1 MKNILSKISL
11 LVLMICLF
19 VGWNQKLSAQQDP
32 QYTQYMFNM
41 QAINPAYTGSIEN
54 TLSATLLA
62 RRQWFNIPGAPVTQ
76 TFSIHAPL
84 MNNTV
89 GLGAVVVNDKIGL
102 TNATA
107 VLGSAAYHL
116 KLKNST
122 LAFGAYFGFRQ
133 FRLDYSEARTSVGN
147 NYDPAFDNLVTQSRP
162 MVGAGLF
169 YYTQN
174 FYAGFSVPQ
183 LLNTRENV
191 SGVLIKHF
199 SHYFF
204 NTGYVFD
211 VSPKVSIRPSIM
223 LKYVDTAP
231 LSIDLNCNFW
241 YNRKFGVGASYRVA
255 DSFDLLFEFQ
265 ATKNLSIGYAYD
277 LTLTKLGPYTSGSH
291 ELMIRYQ
298 GMVGKGGKDK
308 IITPR
313 LF

>member
-1 MKNILSKISL
+1 MENFFSKSTFL
-11 LVLMICLF
+11 AMAMSLVLI
-19 VGWNQKLSAQQDP
+19 WTEQSIAQQDP

-41 QAINPAYTGSIEN
+41 QAVNPAYTGSIEN

-76 TFSIHAPL
+76 TFSIHAPVL
-84 MNNTV
+84 NNSV
-89 GLGAVVVNDKIGL
+89 GIGAVVVNDKIGL
-102 TNATA
+102 SNATSLLA
-107 VLGSAAYHL
+107 SAAYHL
-116 KLKNST
+116 KFKKSK
-122 LAFGAYFGFRQ
+122 LAFGMYFGFRQ
-133 FRLDYSEARTSVGN
+133 FRLDYSEARTSIGN
-147 NYDPAFDNLVTQSRP
+147 NYDPAFDNLVTQGKP

-169 YYTQN
+169 YYSRN

-211 VSPKVSIRPSIM
+211 INPKISIRPSIM
-223 LKYVDTAP
+223 LKYVDASP

-241 YNRKFGVGASYRVA
+241 YNRKFGIGASYRVA

-265 ATKNLSIGYAYD
+265 ATKNLGIGYAYD
-277 LTLTKLGPYTSGSH
+277 LTLTRLSRYTSGSH
-291 ELMIRYQ
+291 ELMVRYQ
-298 GMVGKGGKDK
+298 ARIGRGGKDK
-308 IITPR
+308 IVTPR